1 MTGRRVDEPKG
12 STRVWIVDDSPL
24 QGEICRSALSQY
36 EVEVFGNG
44 PAALEGLGSRAAPDL
59 IVLDWHM
66 PDLAGIDVCRFVRE
80 TRDSAQLPIL
90 ILTAAVAPESL
101 LEAFE
106 AGANDFVMKPFSR
119 PELNARV
126 GALVRHKHLHFELAE
141 AERRLR
147 VEAEFRERFIGML
160 AHDLRQPL
168 NTFVLAN
175 QTLAREL
182 SGSSSRLLEMQR
194 RAADRM
200 SRMISELLDFTRSRP
215 ESGMPIER
223 RFVDFESV
231 AQGVL
236 EEMQVGHPGRTFD
249 LTVDGPCEGYW
260 DRDRLAQ
267 VCSNL
272 IGNAVEHSLDASSPI
287 EIRLERHA
295 EEVALTVSNQGKPIP
310 SGLLPTLFEPFRR
323 GLKVSRASGG
333 VGLGL
338 HIVSEIA
345 RAHGGSIAARSDEG
359 ATVFVVTL
367 PVGVPDDRASTRN
380 TSSTPLP

>member
-1 MTGRRVDEPKG
+1 MTARRIDEPKG
-12 STRVWIVDDSPL
+12 PARVWVVDDSPL
-24 QGEICRSALSQY
+24 QGEICRGALPEY
-36 EVEVFGNG
+36 DVEIFGNG

-66 PDLAGIDVCRFVRE
+66 PDMAGIDVCRFVRE

-90 ILTAAVAPESL
+90 ILTAMAAHEILV
-101 LEAFE
+101 EAFE

-119 PELNARV
+119 AELNARV
-126 GALVRHKHLHFELAE
+126 AALVRHKHLHFELAE

-175 QTLAREL
+175 QTLAQ
-182 SGSSSRLLEMQR
+182 GPSSSFSRLLEMQR

-200 SRMISELLDFTRSRP
+200 SRMITELLDFARSRP
-215 ESGMPIER
+215 ETGMPIER
-223 RFVDFESV
+223 RHMDFEPV
-231 AQGVL
+231 ARTVL
-236 EEMQVGHPGRTFD
+236 DEMQTGHPGRTFD
-249 LTVDGPCEGYW
+249 FTVKGSCVGYW

-272 IGNAVEHSLDASSPI
+272 IGNAIEHGLDAASPI
-287 EIRLERHA
+287 EIRLERRGD
-295 EEVALTVSNQGKPIP
+295 EVQLTVSNRGKPIP
-310 SGLLPTLFEPFRR
+310 SALLPTLFEPFRR
-323 GLKVSRASGG
+323 GLEPSRATGG

-338 HIVSEIA
+338 HIVSEIV
-345 RAHGGSIAARSDEG
+345 RAHGGSITARSDEG

-367 PVGVPDDRASTRN
+367 PAGVPADRASTRDAGA
-380 TSSTPLP
+380 TALS

>member
-1 MTGRRVDEPKG
+1 MTAQKVDEPEG
-12 STRVWIVDDSPL
+12 SARVWIVDDSPL

-36 EVEVFGNG
+36 DVEIFGNG
-44 PAALEGLGSRAAPDL
+44 PAALEGLGSGAAPDL

-90 ILTAAVAPESL
+90 ILTATAAPESL
-101 LEAFE
+101 VEAFD

-119 PELNARV
+119 TELNARV
-126 GALVRHKHLHFELAE
+126 AALVRHKHLHFKLAQ
-141 AERRLR
+141 AEGRLR

-175 QTLAREL
+175 QTLAKGVSSR
-182 SGSSSRLLEMQR
+182 SSRLLEMQR
-194 RAADRM
+194 SAADRM
-200 SRMISELLDFTRSRP
+200 SRMVAELLDFTRSRP
-215 ESGMPIER
+215 ETGMPIER
-223 RFVDFESV
+223 RFVDLEPV
-231 AQGVL
+231 ARTVL
-236 EEMQVGHPGRTFD
+236 EEMQVGHPSRAFD
-249 LTVDGPCEGYW
+249 LTVKGICAGYW

-272 IGNAVEHSLDASSPI
+272 IGNAIEHSLDASSPI
-287 EIRLERHA
+287 EVRLERRPD
-295 EEVALTVSNQGKPIP
+295 EVQLTVSNHGKPIP

-323 GLKVSRASGG
+323 GLKPSRASGG

-345 RAHGGSIAARSDEG
+345 RAHGGSITARSDEG

-367 PVGVPDDRASTRN
+367 PVGVPDDGAATRDTGSTAL
-380 TSSTPLP
+380 S